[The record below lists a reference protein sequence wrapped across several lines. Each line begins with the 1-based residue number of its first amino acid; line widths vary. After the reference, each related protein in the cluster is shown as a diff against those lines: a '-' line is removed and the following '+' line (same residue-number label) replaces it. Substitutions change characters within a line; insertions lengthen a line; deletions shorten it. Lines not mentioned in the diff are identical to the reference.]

1 MEGAMTDSTE
11 PTARQNPSRRQA
23 VRMLAGGV
31 AALAMGA
38 CTPATIVLKAYP
50 EEYRTGSDAT
60 EAALLAFIDTV
71 VPGLT
76 PTERRAVT
84 VLDDPFY
91 PLASYTDFLASDL
104 DRRSRKRYRSRF
116 SILPLDQRTAV
127 VEDGLSG
134 DTITRKLYTG
144 AAFLIQ
150 AAVYA
155 GINDDR
161 AGSRLID
168 FPGGYTLTPSTAAW
182 LPGAPRFAS
191 WAGTTDGNPG

>member
-1 MEGAMTDSTE
+1 MTDSTE
-11 PTARQNPSRRQA
+11 PNDCQSPSRRQA
-23 VRMLAGGV
+23 IRVLAGGV

-50 EEYRTGSDAT
+50 EEYRAGSDAT

-76 PTERRAVT
+76 PAERRAVT
-84 VLDDPFY
+84 VLHDPFY
-91 PLASYTDFLASDL
+91 PLARFCDFLASDL
-104 DRRSRKRYRSRF
+104 DRRARKRYRSRF
-116 SILPLDQRTAV
+116 SLLPLDQRTAV
-127 VEDGLSG
+127 VESGFSG
-134 DTITRKLYTG
+134 DTTTRKLYTG

-155 GINDDR
+155 GIQDDH

-168 FPGGYTLTPSTAAW
+168 FPGGYTLTPTTAAW

-191 WAGTTDGNPG
+191 WASTTDGNPA

>member
-1 MEGAMTDSTE
+1 MTHTTDST
-11 PTARQNPSRRQA
+11 ARQDPSRRQA
-23 VRMLAGGV
+23 IRMLAGGV

-50 EEYRTGSDAT
+50 EEYRKGSDAT

-76 PTERRAVT
+76 PAERRAVT
-84 VLDDPFY
+84 VLHDPFY
-91 PLASYTDFLASDL
+91 PLSPYSDFLASDL

-116 SILPLDQRTAV
+116 SILPLDQRTTV
-127 VEDGLSG
+127 VEAGFSG

-144 AAFLIQ
+144 AAFLVQ

-155 GINDDR
+155 GIQDDR

-168 FPGGYTLTPSTAAW
+168 FPGGYTLTPTTTAW

-191 WAGTTDGNPG
+191 WASTTDGNPA